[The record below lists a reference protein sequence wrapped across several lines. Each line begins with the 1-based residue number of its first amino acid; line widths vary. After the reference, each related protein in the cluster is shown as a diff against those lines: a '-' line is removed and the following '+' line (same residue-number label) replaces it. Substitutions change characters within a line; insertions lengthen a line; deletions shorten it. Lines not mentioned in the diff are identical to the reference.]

1 MIILLII
8 ILYSI
13 ILKTVILKN
22 NIPYNYYRDIPSED
36 SPAYVGKVVKGN
48 ADGND
53 IIATILDLSNKGYI
67 KIVTENIKGKE
78 RKVISLIKKPSSIE
92 LQEHEIFLINQI
104 FKGSYTIVFDDYLRS
119 KKFKNDF
126 IAFNKMLDRR
136 VERKSKYNSSTL
148 RNINKIIFLIIFAI
162 LGIALFYSICFPLMS
177 EISKVL
183 FKSEKYTIPI
193 NAIIS
198 AILHIIISYKYI
210 TYINKS
216 TNAQENINLNI
227 AYIILIMIIGIGMI
241 AINLND
247 IYNIV
252 LLETA
257 WYKVVINFIL
267 AVVTLLY
274 MFNIIKHNKENEY
287 IYYFFILISAFSI
300 ILNFKIATCI
310 EMIFFTT
317 YNFFKSPKYMNLKEE
332 DYIYKWQSFKKY
344 LEDYSMLKE
353 QQENAILIW
362 EKYLIYAI
370 SLGVNKKIIKNYSKL
385 NHINLIDDFYL
396 KRLYN
401 EYLE

>member
-22 NIPYNYYRDIPSED
+22 NIPYIYYRDIPSKD

-193 NAIIS
+193 NAIVS

-287 IYYFFILISAFSI
+287 IYYIFILISAFSI

>member
-1 MIILLII
+1 
-8 ILYSI
+8 
-13 ILKTVILKN
+13 
-22 NIPYNYYRDIPSED
+22 
-36 SPAYVGKVVKGN
+36 
-48 ADGND
+48 
-53 IIATILDLSNKGYI
+53 
-67 KIVTENIKGKE
+67 
-78 RKVISLIKKPSSIE
+78 
-92 LQEHEIFLINQI
+92 
-104 FKGSYTIVFDDYLRS
+104 
-119 KKFKNDF
+119 
-126 IAFNKMLDRR
+126 
-136 VERKSKYNSSTL
+136 
-148 RNINKIIFLIIFAI
+148 
-162 LGIALFYSICFPLMS
+162 MS

-193 NAIIS
+193 NAIVS

-287 IYYFFILISAFSI
+287 IYYIFILISAFSI